1 MTISAFIDTVPLAR
15 RTLTVFN
22 DDEPEPLVR
31 MLKRMVDSPAVD
43 VRAGEMSPESPENAV
58 VKDADGTELAVSSIS
73 AVGACVLLVN
83 SDLYVTGTRSLDEV
97 DTPAALLHLDEAPFT
112 VTGKR
117 KMLLI
122 ELSQYIESL
131 GWQSDDNTLHA
142 GFQYLSRIDDER
154 GTRRVYE
161 RLAGSDTDLH
171 LYGLPD
177 RVPELSED
185 PSIHTESC
193 DELRES
199 WFVVNTDCT
208 ADMKGYSSPIGPDR
222 ASGVAT
228 GRSTPTTSTRSRR
241 ASRTVTQRDAD
252 VRSVPCVF

>member
-1 MTISAFIDTVPLAR
+1 MDNRMCDGVTISAFIDTVSLAR

-43 VRAGEMSPESPENAV
+43 VRAGEVSAETPRNAV
-58 VKDADGTELAVSSIS
+58 VVEDADGTELAVSSIS
-73 AVGACVLLVN
+73 EISACVLLVN

-97 DTPAALLHLDEAPFT
+97 DTPGALLHLDEVPFT

-122 ELSQYIESL
+122 ELSRYIESL
-131 GWQSDDNTLHA
+131 GWQSDNNTLHA

-154 GTRRVYE
+154 GTRRVYD
-161 RLAGSDTDLH
+161 RLADSDTDLH

-177 RVPELSED
+177 RVSELPGNST
-185 PSIHTESC
+185 IHTEPR

-208 ADMKGYSSPIGPDR
+208 AEMKGVLLAER
-222 ASGVAT
+222 T
-228 GRSTPTTSTRSRR
+228 GRSQWRGYWSF
-241 ASRTVTQRDAD
+241 DAD
-252 VRSVPCVF
+252 HVDEISAYLQNRYST

>member
-1 MTISAFIDTVPLAR
+1 MCGSVTISAFIDTGPLAR

-31 MLKRMVDSPAVD
+31 MLRRMVDSPAVE
-43 VRAGEMSPESPENAV
+43 VQAGEMSPESPENAVV

-97 DTPAALLHLDEAPFT
+97 DTPAALLHLDEVPFT

-122 ELSQYIESL
+122 ELSRYIESL

-154 GTRRVYE
+154 GTRRVYD
-161 RLAGSDTDLH
+161 RLADSDTDLH

-185 PSIHTESC
+185 PTIHTEPR

-208 ADMKGYSSPIGPDR
+208 ADMKGVLLAERTGPSQWRGYWSFGADHVDEISAYLRKRYSP
-222 ASGVAT
+222 
-228 GRSTPTTSTRSRR
+228 
-241 ASRTVTQRDAD
+241 
-252 VRSVPCVF
+252 

>member
-1 MTISAFIDTVPLAR
+1 MAPLAR
-15 RTLTVFN
+15 RTVTVFN
-22 DDEPEPLVR
+22 DHEPEPLVR
-31 MLKRMVDSPAVD
+31 MLRRMVDSPAVD
-43 VRAGEMSPESPENAV
+43 VQAGGVSSETPTDAV
-58 VKDADGTELAVSSIS
+58 VVEDEDGTELAVSSIS
-73 AVGACVLLVN
+73 ELGASVLLVN

-97 DTPAALLHLDEAPFT
+97 DTPAALLHLDEVPFS

-122 ELSQYIESL
+122 ELSRYIESL

-154 GTRRVYE
+154 GTRRVYD
-161 RLAGSDTDLH
+161 RLADSDTDLH

-185 PSIHTESC
+185 PTIHTEPR
-193 DELRES
+193 DELQES

-208 ADMKGYSSPIGPDR
+208 ADMKGALLAERTGPSQWR
-222 ASGVAT
+222 GYWSF
-228 GRSTPTTSTRSRR
+228 
-241 ASRTVTQRDAD
+241 DAD
-252 VRSVPCVF
+252 HVDEISAYLQNRYST

>member
-1 MTISAFIDTVPLAR
+1 MCDSVTISAFIDTVPLAR

-31 MLKRMVDSPAVD
+31 MLKRMVDSPAVEIG
-43 VRAGEMSPESPENAV
+43 AGEISPETPENAV
-58 VKDADGTELAVSSIS
+58 VVEDEDGTELAVSSIS
-73 AVGACVLLVN
+73 EISACVLLVN
-83 SDLYVTGTRSLDEV
+83 ADLYVTGTRSIEEV
-97 DTPAALLHLDEAPFT
+97 DTPAALRHLDEVRFS

-122 ELSQYIESL
+122 ELSRYIESL

-154 GTRRVYE
+154 GTRRVYD
-161 RLAGSDTDLH
+161 RLTDSDTDLH

-177 RVPELSED
+177 RVPELSGD
-185 PSIHTESC
+185 TTLHTESC

-199 WFVVNTDCT
+199 WFVVNTDCD
-208 ADMKGYSSPIGPDR
+208 ADMKGVLLADRTGPSQWRGYWSFDANHVDEISAYLQNRYS
-222 ASGVAT
+222 A
-228 GRSTPTTSTRSRR
+228 
-241 ASRTVTQRDAD
+241 
-252 VRSVPCVF
+252 